1 MKKLTGIDLNA
12 YKNQIHRRVH
22 MLMQRWNIN
31 NYEEYFD
38 IIKQNEN
45 KLREFLDYLTINVSE
60 FFRNPNKWWEL
71 RDTIFPIILK
81 DRSSRKVK
89 TRQ

>member
-1 MKKLTGIDLNA
+1 MDSDQSTYNSPQYETFKIKMKKLTGIDLNA

-45 KLREFLDYLTINVSE
+45 KLREFLDYLTIFLTE
-60 FFRNPNKWWEL
+60 CL
-71 RDTIFPIILK
+71 
-81 DRSSRKVK
+81 
-89 TRQ
+89 